1 MKDPLF
7 FFDTADVEYIRQ
19 TWSKLES
26 RITPNSVAGITTNPN
41 AFHKIEANTI
51 QNWKDKTLELCK
63 LVSDI
68 RQDSLGVVFVQQPNS
83 QMQGSDVL
91 KWASLVSEWGDGKT
105 RVGIKIPPFKNV
117 LEVADEL
124 STITNNEVNVTGV
137 SDCSTALRAFSYK
150 VRYVSII
157 PGRMEEK
164 GIDAKAQVSF
174 TNQRKPDNSNI
185 ITGSMRTLEGLKWV
199 CQYGT
204 VPTIGNRVWDSL
216 FEEGLS
222 TDKCAEEFKS
232 FWNQPKELI
241 DPLFS
246 PIVDNNM
253 TSLSQSFFQQM
264 DKLGE
269 SVYREFHG
277 NICY

>member
-1 MKDPLF
+1 MKDLLF

-105 RVGIKIPPFKNV
+105 TTS
-117 LEVADEL
+117 A
-124 STITNNEVNVTGV
+124 
-137 SDCSTALRAFSYK
+137 
-150 VRYVSII
+150 
-157 PGRMEEK
+157 
-164 GIDAKAQVSF
+164 
-174 TNQRKPDNSNI
+174 
-185 ITGSMRTLEGLKWV
+185 GSR
-199 CQYGT
+199 
-204 VPTIGNRVWDSL
+204 D
-216 FEEGLS
+216 
-222 TDKCAEEFKS
+222 
-232 FWNQPKELI
+232 
-241 DPLFS
+241 
-246 PIVDNNM
+246 
-253 TSLSQSFFQQM
+253 
-264 DKLGE
+264 
-269 SVYREFHG
+269 VYR
-277 NICY
+277 

>member
-7 FFDTADVEYIRQ
+7 FFDTADVEY
-19 TWSKLES
+19 
-26 RITPNSVAGITTNPN
+26 ITTNPN

-51 QNWKDKTLELCK
+51 QKWKDKTLELCK

-137 SDCSTALRAFSYK
+137 SDCSTALRAISYK
-150 VRYVSII
+150 VR
-157 PGRMEEK
+157 
-164 GIDAKAQVSF
+164 
-174 TNQRKPDNSNI
+174 
-185 ITGSMRTLEGLKWV
+185 
-199 CQYGT
+199 
-204 VPTIGNRVWDSL
+204 
-216 FEEGLS
+216 
-222 TDKCAEEFKS
+222 
-232 FWNQPKELI
+232 
-241 DPLFS
+241 
-246 PIVDNNM
+246 
-253 TSLSQSFFQQM
+253 
-264 DKLGE
+264 
-269 SVYREFHG
+269 
-277 NICY
+277 